1 MILRHPAAAAALGS
15 GPTAY
20 NEETPMTGLRL
31 AAAAL
36 AACAALAAP
45 AAFAQ
50 SGTVKIAWIDPLSG
64 MMAPVG
70 QNMVRSW
77 QFAADLANQQKWAG
91 DVKFEVVTFDNKL
104 SPQESLTVL
113 KSIIDQGIRYVAQGN
128 GSGVAIALADAVA
141 KHNERNPGK
150 EIVYLNYAA
159 VDPSLTNERCNFWHF
174 RLDINADMKMEALTT
189 YMAKRP
195 EIKKVYLINQDYAF
209 GHAVEKASE
218 EYLKRKRPDV
228 QVVGKDRHPLAQVR
242 DFAPYVAKIKA
253 AGADTII
260 TGNWGADLALMVKA
274 ANDAG
279 LNANFYTYY
288 AGTTGVPTAMGAS
301 GADRVRMVSYWNVND
316 LPAKDQALISAFKKK
331 FNDDYYTMATYTA
344 FRMLSEGMKKAKS
357 TDPLKVALAMEGLKF
372 QSLNGEVEM
381 RASDHQLQQ
390 SVNIASWQKVDGKAL
405 KFDQENTGYG
415 WRTEARLDPYVASQ
429 PTSCQMK
436 RPAAR

>member
-1 MILRHPAAAAALGS
+1 MTGFRSAAAAF
-15 GPTAY
+15 
-20 NEETPMTGLRL
+20 
-31 AAAAL
+31 AAAVVL
-36 AACAALAAP
+36 ASP

-50 SGTVKIAWIDPLSG
+50 SGTVKVAWIDPLSG

-77 QFAADLANQQKWAG
+77 QYAADIANREKWAG

-113 KSIIDQGIRYVAQGN
+113 KSIVDQGIRYIAQGN

-174 RLDINADMKMEALTT
+174 RLDINADMKMEALTS

-209 GHAVEKASE
+209 GHSVEKAAE

-228 QVVGKDRHPLAQVR
+228 QVVGKDRHPLAQIR

-260 TGNWGADLALMVKA
+260 TGNWGADLALLVKA

-279 LNANFYTYY
+279 LKANFYTYY

-301 GADRVRMVSYWNVND
+301 GVDHVRMVSYWNVND
-316 LPAKDQALISAFKKK
+316 LPAKEQAIVTDFKKK

-344 FRMLSEGMKKAKS
+344 FKMLSEGMKKAKS

-390 SVNIASWQKVDGKAL
+390 AVNIASWQKVDGKKV

-415 WRTEARLDPYVASQ
+415 WRTEATLDSYVASQ

>member
-1 MILRHPAAAAALGS
+1 MTGFRSVAAAFAAS
-15 GPTAY
+15 VV
-20 NEETPMTGLRL
+20 L
-31 AAAAL
+31 AS
-36 AACAALAAP
+36 P

-50 SGTVKIAWIDPLSG
+50 SGTVKVAWIDPLSG
-64 MMAPVG
+64 MMAPLG

-77 QFAADLANQQKWAG
+77 QYVADLANQQKWAG
-91 DVKFEVVTFDNKL
+91 DVKFEVVPFDNKL
-104 SPQESLTVL
+104 SPQESLTAL
-113 KSIIDQGIRYVAQGN
+113 KSIVDQGIRYVVQGN
-128 GSGVAIALADAVA
+128 GSGVAIALSDAVA

-150 EIVYLNYAA
+150 EIVFLNYAA
-159 VDPSLTNERCNFWHF
+159 IDPSLTNARCNFWHF
-174 RLDINADMKMEALTT
+174 ALDINADMKMEALTS

-209 GHAVEKASE
+209 GHSVEKAAE
-218 EYLKRKRPDV
+218 EYLERKRPDI

-260 TGNWGADLALMVKA
+260 TGNWGADLALLVKA
-274 ANDAG
+274 AKDAG

-288 AGTTGVPTAMGAS
+288 AGTTGVPTAMGAA
-301 GADRVRMVSYWNVND
+301 GVDHVRQVSYWQPNDSVVN
-316 LPAKDQALISAFKKK
+316 PQAIIDGFKKK

-344 FRMLSEGMKKAKS
+344 FKLLSEGMKKAKS
-357 TDPLKVALAMEGLKF
+357 TDPLKVAFAMEGLKV

-381 RASDHQLQQ
+381 RATDHQAQQ
-390 SVNIASWQKVDGKAL
+390 SVYISSWQKADGKSVRY
-405 KFDQENTGYG
+405 DQENTGYG
-415 WRTEARLDPYVASQ
+415 WRTEAKLDSYVASQ

>member
-1 MILRHPAAAAALGS
+1 MTGFRSAAAAF
-15 GPTAY
+15 
-20 NEETPMTGLRL
+20 
-31 AAAAL
+31 AAAVVL
-36 AACAALAAP
+36 ASP

-50 SGTVKIAWIDPLSG
+50 SGTVKVAWIDPLSG

-77 QFAADLANQQKWAG
+77 QYAADIANREKWAG
-91 DVKFEVVTFDNKL
+91 DVRFEVVTFDNKL

-113 KSIIDQGIRYVAQGN
+113 KSIVDQGIRYIAQGN

-174 RLDINADMKMEALTT
+174 RLDINADMKMEALTS

-209 GHAVEKASE
+209 GHSVEKAAE

-228 QVVGKDRHPLAQVR
+228 QIVGKDRHPLAQIR

-260 TGNWGADLALMVKA
+260 TGNWGADLALLVKA

-279 LNANFYTYY
+279 LKANFYTYY

-301 GADRVRMVSYWNVND
+301 GVDHVRMVSYWNVND
-316 LPAKDQALISAFKKK
+316 LPPKEQAIVTNFKKK
-331 FNDDYYTMATYTA
+331 FNDDYTTRWPPTP
-344 FRMLSEGMKKAKS
+344 RSRCCPKA
-357 TDPLKVALAMEGLKF
+357 
-372 QSLNGEVEM
+372 
-381 RASDHQLQQ
+381 
-390 SVNIASWQKVDGKAL
+390 
-405 KFDQENTGYG
+405 
-415 WRTEARLDPYVASQ
+415 
-429 PTSCQMK
+429 
-436 RPAAR
+436 

>member
-1 MILRHPAAAAALGS
+1 
-15 GPTAY
+15 
-20 NEETPMTGLRL
+20 MTGLRF
-31 AAAAL
+31 AAAAF
-36 AACAALAAP
+36 AASAALAAP

-64 MMAPVG
+64 MMAPLG
-70 QNMVRSW
+70 QNMLRSW
-77 QFAADLANQQKWAG
+77 QYASDLANQQKWAG
-91 DVKFEVVTFDNKL
+91 DARFEVVPFDNKL

-113 KSIIDQGIRYVAQGN
+113 KSIVDQGIRYVAQGN
-128 GSGVAIALADAVA
+128 GSGVAIALSDAIA

-174 RLDINADMKMEALTT
+174 RFDINADMKMEALTS
-189 YMAKRP
+189 YMARRP

-209 GHAVEKASE
+209 GHSVEKASE
-218 EYLKRKRPDV
+218 EYLKRKRPDI
-228 QVVGKDRHPLAQVR
+228 QIVGKDRHPLAQVR

-260 TGNWGADLALMVKA
+260 TGNWGADLALLVKA
-274 ANDAG
+274 ARDAG
-279 LNANFYTYY
+279 SNANFYTYY
-288 AGTTGVPTAMGAS
+288 AGTTGVPTAMGAA
-301 GADRVRMVSYWNVND
+301 GADRVRQVSYWHAND
-316 LPAKDQALISAFKKK
+316 SVMNAQPIIEGFKKK
-331 FNDDYYTMATYTA
+331 FNDDYYTMATYTS
-344 FRMLSEGMKKAKS
+344 FRMLSEAMKRAKS
-357 TDPLKVALAMEGLKF
+357 TEPLKVALAMEGLKV

-381 RASDHQLQQ
+381 RASDHQAQQ
-390 SVNIASWQKVDGKAL
+390 AVYVSSWQKVDGKTV

-415 WRTEARLDPYVASQ
+415 WRTEARLDSYVAAQ

>member
-1 MILRHPAAAAALGS
+1 VPEPGATL
-15 GPTAY
+15 Y
-20 NEETPMTGLRL
+20 NEETTMTRFRF
-31 AAAAL
+31 AAAAFATSVVL
-36 AACAALAAP
+36 ASP

-64 MMAPVG
+64 MMAPLG

-77 QFAADLANQQKWAG
+77 QYAADLATREKWAG

-104 SPQESLTVL
+104 SPQESLTAL
-113 KSIIDQGIRYVAQGN
+113 KSIVDQGIRYIVQGN
-128 GSGVAIALADAVA
+128 GSGVAIALSDAVA

-159 VDPSLTNERCNFWHF
+159 IDPSLTNARCNFWHF
-174 RLDINADMKMEALTT
+174 ALDINSDMKMEALTS

-195 EIKKVYLINQDYAF
+195 EIRKVYLINQDYAF
-209 GHAVEKASE
+209 GHSVEKAAE

-228 QVVGKDRHPLAQVR
+228 EVVGKDRHPLAQVR
-242 DFAPYVAKIKA
+242 DFTPYVAKIKA

-260 TGNWGADLALMVKA
+260 TGNWGADLALLIKA
-274 ANDAG
+274 AKDAG

-288 AGTTGVPTAMGAS
+288 AGATGAPTAMGAA
-301 GADRVRMVSYWNVND
+301 GADHVRQVSYWHPNDSVVNAQ
-316 LPAKDQALISAFKKK
+316 PIVEGFRKK
-331 FNDDYYTMATYTA
+331 FNDDYYVMASYTG
-344 FRMLSEGMKKAKS
+344 FKLLSEAMKKAKS
-357 TDPLKVALAMEGLKF
+357 TEPLKVALAMEGLKV

-381 RASDHQLQQ
+381 RATDHQAQQ
-390 SVNIASWQKVDGKAL
+390 AVYISSWQKVDGKTVR
-405 KFDQENTGYG
+405 FDQENTGYG
-415 WRTEARLDPYVASQ
+415 WRTEAKLDSYVASQ

>member
-1 MILRHPAAAAALGS
+1 MTGFRSAAAAF
-15 GPTAY
+15 
-20 NEETPMTGLRL
+20 
-31 AAAAL
+31 AAAVVL
-36 AACAALAAP
+36 ASP

-50 SGTVKIAWIDPLSG
+50 SGTVKVAWIDPLSG

-77 QFAADLANQQKWAG
+77 QYAADIANREKWAG

-113 KSIIDQGIRYVAQGN
+113 KSIVDQGIRYIAQGN

-174 RLDINADMKMEALTT
+174 RLDINADMKMEALTS

-209 GHAVEKASE
+209 GHSVEKAAE

-228 QVVGKDRHPLAQVR
+228 QVVGKDRHPLAQIR

-260 TGNWGADLALMVKA
+260 TGNWGADLALLVKA

-279 LNANFYTYY
+279 LKANFYTYY

-301 GADRVRMVSYWNVND
+301 GVDHVRMVSYWNVND
-316 LPAKDQALISAFKKK
+316 LPPKEQAIVTDFKKK

-344 FRMLSEGMKKAKS
+344 FKMLSEGMKKAKS

-390 SVNIASWQKVDGKAL
+390 AVNIASWQKVDGKKV
-405 KFDQENTGYG
+405 KFDQENTGFG
-415 WRTEARLDPYVASQ
+415 WRTEATLDSYVASQ